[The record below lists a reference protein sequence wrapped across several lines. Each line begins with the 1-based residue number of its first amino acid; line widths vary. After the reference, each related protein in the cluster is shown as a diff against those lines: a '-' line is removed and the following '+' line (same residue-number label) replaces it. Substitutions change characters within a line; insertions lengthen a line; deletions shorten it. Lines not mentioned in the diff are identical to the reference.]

1 MDTVMEFWKRVIDL
15 GVSAFILLLSLPLW
29 PVIALAIK
37 ANSRGPIFYTQKRM
51 GKDERIF
58 LLIKFRSMIDKAEKL
73 GPKWAEENDN
83 RITSVGKFLRRLHLD
98 ELPQL
103 LNVIKGEMSLVG
115 PRPERPQFV
124 AELKRAIPD
133 FGLRHRIKPGITGWA
148 QVNYPYA
155 ASLEDSRR
163 KYEYDLYYLENR
175 NLLLDISIL
184 WKTIGELIKGE
195 RKAG

>member
-15 GVSAFILLLSLPLW
+15 VIAAFILLLSLPLW

-37 ANSRGPIFYTQKRM
+37 TNSRGPIFYTQKRV
-51 GKDERIF
+51 GKDEMIF
-58 LLIKFRSMIDKAEKL
+58 SLIKFRSMIDNAEKL

-83 RITSVGKFLRRLHLD
+83 RITSVGKLLRRLHLD

-148 QVNYPYA
+148 QVNFPYA
-155 ASLEDSRR
+155 ASLEDSRQ
-163 KYEYDLYYLENR
+163 KFKYDLYYLENR
-175 NLLLDISIL
+175 RLLLDINIL
-184 WKTIGELIKGE
+184 WKTIGKLIKGE
-195 RKAG
+195 GKAD

>member
-1 MDTVMEFWKRVIDL
+1 MDTVMEFCKRVIDL
-15 GVSAFILLLSLPLW
+15 VIAAFILLLSLPLW

-37 ANSRGPIFYTQKRM
+37 ANSRGPIFYTQKRV
-51 GKDERIF
+51 GKNEMIF
-58 LLIKFRSMIDKAEKL
+58 SLIKFRSMIDNAEKL

-83 RITSVGKFLRRLHLD
+83 RITSVGKLLRRLHLD

-148 QVNYPYA
+148 QVNFPYA
-155 ASLEDSRR
+155 ASLEDSRQ
-163 KYEYDLYYLENR
+163 KFKYDLYYLENR
-175 NLLLDISIL
+175 RLLLDINIL
-184 WKTIGELIKGE
+184 WKTIGKLIKGE
-195 RKAG
+195 GKAD